1 MNWFSHHLS
10 EHVTALR
17 TSDLIKLG
25 VLISADVL
33 ILFSIASL
41 AIAIERLLGLARA
54 RRVEEAEFAL
64 LRDACRRDTGPATH
78 TRLAQSEAPC
88 ARAVQAG
95 LELLRDLRASPAAT
109 AAAAASH
116 NGVTHESQRHDTAR
130 ELAREAVGQGLEEEG
145 AKLSRNLSLLGTV
158 ASTAPY
164 IGLFGTVL
172 GILSAFARIAQTGQ
186 TGASVVAAPIA
197 EALTATGLG
206 LGVAIPA
213 VMAYN
218 YLSGRVGD
226 LMLRVETHALD
237 LSARLIGS
245 DGGQHN
251 GASAGTLT
259 GASATSSPVTV
270 SGVPTVTNAAPLPV
284 GASGGAEMARVEA
297 GHAH

>member
-1 MNWFSHHLS
+1 MNWLLTHLS
-10 EHVTALR
+10 DHAQALQKG
-17 TSDLIKLG
+17 DLVRLG

-33 ILFSIASL
+33 VLFSIISLSIIIERSL
-41 AIAIERLLGLARA
+41 ALSRA
-54 RRVEEAEFAL
+54 RKLEESEFAL
-64 LRDACRRDTGPATH
+64 LREGWRQNSPVIAQRV
-78 TRLAQSEAPC
+78 AQSQAPS

-95 LELLRDLRASPAAT
+95 LDLLGDLRNSPRAS
-109 AAAAASH
+109 AS
-116 NGVTHESQRHDTAR
+116 GAR
-130 ELAREAVGQGLEEEG
+130 ELARETITQGLDVES
-145 AKLSRNLSLLGTV
+145 ARLSRNLPILGTV

-186 TGASVVAAPIA
+186 TGASAVAAPIA

-218 YLSGRVGD
+218 FLSGRVSD

-245 DGGQHN
+245 QSDSPN
-251 GASAGTLT
+251 GSAPAAPVMAAPIGLAKAASTSTASTSTASAPGM
-259 GASATSSPVTV
+259 
-270 SGVPTVTNAAPLPV
+270 
-284 GASGGAEMARVEA
+284 ASGGDVHAR
-297 GHAH
+297 